1 MDYIELKNMIFH
13 AHHGV
18 LEQEKRI
25 GNTFTV
31 SLKLFLNL
39 SAAGQSDRLED
50 TLNYAEVFEV
60 VKKEMAVP
68 SALLEHAASRIVWA
82 IKQTF
87 PPIVKVQ
94 IRLAKLR
101 PPVSGEMEEAAVV
114 ITSYRDNRIK
124 M

>member
-18 LEQEKRI
+18 LEQEKKV

-39 SAAGQSDRLED
+39 SVAGQSDRLED
-50 TLNYAEVFEV
+50 THNYAEVFEV

-68 SALLEHAASRIVWA
+68 SALLEHAASRIIGA

-101 PPVSGEMEEAAVV
+101 PPVSGEMEEAVVV
-114 ITSYRDNRIK
+114 ITSYRDNRILS
-124 M
+124 